1 MSPFS
6 RLLHNLRVSRNI
18 RQAQLAAM
26 VGYDQTY
33 ISALEVGLKGP
44 PTQEFVDRLAAALDL
59 SPRDAE
65 ELYAAADASQ
75 RKLVIDSDVP
85 HEVYV
90 LLNRLRTSLP
100 GLTPSQVR
108 VITEVLN
115 SKPAAADTWEPSTR
129 SQGRRRKREVQM

>member
-6 RLLHNLRVSRNI
+6 RLLHDLRIQRNI
-18 RQAQLAAM
+18 RQADLAAM

-44 PTQEFVDRLAAALDL
+44 PTREFVDRLAAALILCPD
-59 SPRDAE
+59 DEA

-85 HEVYV
+85 QEVYV
-90 LLNRLRTSLP
+90 LINRLRTSLP
-100 GLTPSQVR
+100 GLTPTQVR
-108 VITEVLN
+108 VMTEVLN
-115 SKPAAADTWEPSTR
+115 LKPVNEDMWESTR
-129 SQGRRRKREVQM
+129 RSSGRRRKREARM

>member
-6 RLLHNLRVSRNI
+6 RSLHNLRTSRNI
-18 RQAQLAAM
+18 RLADLAVM

-44 PTQEFVDRLAAALDL
+44 PTQEFVDRLAAALEL
-59 SPRDAE
+59 SPEDEAD
-65 ELYAAADASQ
+65 LYAAADASQ

-100 GLTPSQVR
+100 DLTPTQVR

-115 SKPAAADTWEPSTR
+115 LKPVNEDTWEPTGHS
-129 SQGRRRKREVQM
+129 SARRRKREVQM